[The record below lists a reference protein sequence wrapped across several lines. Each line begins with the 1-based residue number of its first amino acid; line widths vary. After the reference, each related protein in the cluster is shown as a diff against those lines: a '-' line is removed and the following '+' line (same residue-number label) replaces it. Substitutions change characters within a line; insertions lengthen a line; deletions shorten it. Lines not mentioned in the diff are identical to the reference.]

1 MFFIDEGSGRASS
14 GQFGAKTGGRNSV
27 RNIRKIVFNRDVGTD
42 FNTFLA
48 GNTGRRTV
56 FAGGSPFLAIA
67 AGNVNLLVF
76 LTYRA
81 NLEQLARADINTGAA
96 RRAFIGINNRDAGFR
111 VEMQC
116 VETANFNAVA
126 KTQAAIGTT
135 GTSG

>member
-1 MFFIDEGSGRASS
+1 MSVQILTHFWQAMQAAEQFLRAAAPFWREMDEWWGLIKPFFCS
-14 GQFGAKTGGRNSV
+14 
-27 RNIRKIVFNRDVGTD
+27 
-42 FNTFLA
+42 
-48 GNTGRRTV
+48 
-56 FAGGSPFLAIA
+56 
-67 AGNVNLLVF
+67 
-76 LTYRA
+76 YRA

-96 RRAFIGINNRDAGFR
+96 RCAFIGINNRDAGFR